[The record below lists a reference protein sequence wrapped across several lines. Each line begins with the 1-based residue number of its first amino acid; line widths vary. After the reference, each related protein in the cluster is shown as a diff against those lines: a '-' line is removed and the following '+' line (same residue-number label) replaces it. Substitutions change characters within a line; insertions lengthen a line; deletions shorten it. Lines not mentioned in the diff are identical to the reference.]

1 MIIVIKLISEQ
12 NMTRRTVLCVC
23 HVIIVII
30 IISIKLISNLSIIL
44 SVFGS
49 EKKDKIILVLVTF
62 PVMF

>member
-30 IISIKLISNLSIIL
+30 IISIKRISISECFWQRKKRQNDSGFSYLSCH
-44 SVFGS
+44 V
-49 EKKDKIILVLVTF
+49 
-62 PVMF
+62 